1 MSSASV
7 TPPAVRKISRRVQ
20 NIRISATKLMPMLA
34 AKVGGCVS
42 LGQGVPSFATPPHIA
57 EAVCRALREEPS
69 VGKYSLQPG
78 MPALRE
84 AIAEGLARDKGFHVD
99 PDTEIGV
106 TVGAMEALLMAILTI
121 VDRGE
126 EVIIPSP
133 GYASHAEQVL
143 MAEGRPVYVP
153 LRPADWGLDVDA
165 IRAAVTDHTR
175 AVILCNPGNPT
186 GTVYDEADVRA
197 LCALALER
205 DFVIISDE
213 TYDFMVFGADGEPAP
228 MPFSPASLP
237 EMRDHVICINSFSK
251 KYALTGWRVGYV
263 AADKGWMAELL
274 KVHDAAAICAPTV
287 SQYAALAALRGP
299 QDCVAEM
306 QRSLEAR
313 RALTCKALDAMSGH
327 FSYVAPRG
335 AFYVMAKYL
344 FTGAPSPDVA
354 RRILEEARVI
364 TIPGGSFGPEGEG
377 HLRLS
382 FGGDEAELSECFRRL
397 EAWAKDAR

>member
-1 MSSASV
+1 MAGV
-7 TPPAVRKISRRVQ
+7 HKISRRVQ

-34 AKVGGCVS
+34 ARIGGCVS
-42 LGQGVPSFATPPHIA
+42 LGQGVPSFPTPPHIA
-57 EAVCRALREEPS
+57 EAVSRALRDEPGI
-69 VGKYSLQPG
+69 GKYSLQPG
-78 MPALRE
+78 MPVLRE
-84 AIAEGLARDKGFHVD
+84 VIAGRLAEEKGFAVD
-99 PDTEIGV
+99 PVTEVGV
-106 TVGAMEALLMAILTI
+106 TVGAMEALLMTMLTV
-121 VDRGE
+121 VDRGD

-143 MAEGRPVYVP
+143 MAEGVPVYVP
-153 LRPADWGLDVDA
+153 LRAADWGLDVDA
-165 IRAAVTDHTR
+165 IRAAVTERTR

-213 TYDFMVFGADGEPAP
+213 TYDFMVYDAAGNPAP

-263 AADKGWMAELL
+263 AADKCWMDELL

-287 SQYAALAALRGP
+287 SQYAALAALTGP
-299 QDCVAEM
+299 QDCVDAM
-306 QRSLEAR
+306 RTALCLR
-313 RALTCKALDAMSGH
+313 RAQTCAALDGMAEH

-335 AFYVMAKYL
+335 AFYVMARYR
-344 FTGAPSPDVA
+344 FSHAPSPEVA

-382 FGGDEAELSECFRRL
+382 FGGEQEELAECFGRL
-397 EAWAKDAR
+397 GAWVRENA

>member
-1 MSSASV
+1 MARV
-7 TPPAVRKISRRVQ
+7 HKISRRVQ

-34 AKVGGCVS
+34 ARIGGCVS
-42 LGQGVPSFATPPHIA
+42 LGQGVPSFPTPPHIA
-57 EAVCRALREEPS
+57 EAVSRALRDEPGI
-69 VGKYSLQPG
+69 GKYSLQPG
-78 MPALRE
+78 MPVLRE
-84 AIAEGLARDKGFHVD
+84 VIAGRLAEEKGFVVD
-99 PDTEIGV
+99 PGTEVGV
-106 TVGAMEALLMAILTI
+106 TVGAMEALLMTMLTV
-121 VDRGE
+121 VDRGD
-126 EVIIPSP
+126 EVIVPSP

-143 MAEGRPVYVP
+143 MAEGVPVYVP
-153 LRPADWGLDVDA
+153 LRPADWGLDVEA
-165 IRAAVTDHTR
+165 IRAAVTDRTR

-197 LCALALER
+197 LCALALEQ

-213 TYDFMVFGADGEPAP
+213 TYDFMVYDAAGNPAP

-263 AADKGWMAELL
+263 AADKRWMDELL

-287 SQYAALAALRGP
+287 SQYAALAALTGP
-299 QDCVAEM
+299 QDCVDAM
-306 QRSLEAR
+306 RSALCLR
-313 RALTCKALDAMSGH
+313 RAQTCAALDGMADH
-327 FSYVAPRG
+327 FSYVIPRG
-335 AFYVMAKYL
+335 AFYVMARYR
-344 FTGAPSPDVA
+344 FSHAASPEVA

-382 FGGDEAELSECFRRL
+382 FGGEQEELAECFSRL
-397 EAWAKDAR
+397 GAWVRENA

>member
-1 MSSASV
+1 MAGV
-7 TPPAVRKISRRVQ
+7 HKISRRVQ

-34 AKVGGCVS
+34 ARIGGCVS
-42 LGQGVPSFATPPHIA
+42 LGQGVPSFPTPPHIA
-57 EAVCRALREEPS
+57 EAVSRALRDEPGI
-69 VGKYSLQPG
+69 GKYSLQPG
-78 MPALRE
+78 MPVLRE
-84 AIAEGLARDKGFHVD
+84 VIAGRLAEEKRFAVD
-99 PDTEIGV
+99 PVTEVGV
-106 TVGAMEALLMAILTI
+106 TVGAMEALLMTMLTV
-121 VDRGE
+121 VDRGD

-143 MAEGRPVYVP
+143 MAEGVPVHVP
-153 LRPADWGLDVDA
+153 LRAADWGLDVDA
-165 IRAAVTDHTR
+165 IRAAVTERTR

-213 TYDFMVFGADGEPAP
+213 TYDFMVYDAAGNPAP

-263 AADKGWMAELL
+263 AADKCWMDELL

-287 SQYAALAALRGP
+287 SQYAALAALTGP
-299 QDCVAEM
+299 QDCVDAM
-306 QRSLEAR
+306 RTALCLR
-313 RALTCKALDAMSGH
+313 RAQTCAALDGMAEH

-335 AFYVMAKYL
+335 AFYVMARYR
-344 FTGAPSPDVA
+344 FSHAPSPEVA

-382 FGGDEAELSECFRRL
+382 FGGEQEELAECFGRL
-397 EAWAKDAR
+397 GAWVRENA

>member
-1 MSSASV
+1 MAPV
-7 TPPAVRKISRRVQ
+7 HKISRRVQ

-42 LGQGVPSFATPPHIA
+42 LGQGVPSFATPAHIA
-57 EAVCRALREEPS
+57 EAVCRALRDEPGI
-69 VGKYSLQPG
+69 GKYSLQPG
-78 MPALRE
+78 VPALRE
-84 AIAEGLARDKGFHVD
+84 AIASRLATEKGFVVN
-99 PDTEIGV
+99 PDTEVGV
-106 TVGAMEALLMAILTI
+106 TVGAMEALLMAMLTI
-121 VDRGE
+121 VDRGD

-143 MAEGRPVYVP
+143 MAEGVPVYVP
-153 LRPADWGLDVDA
+153 LRSADWGLDADA
-165 IRAAVTDHTR
+165 IGAAVTERTR

-186 GTVYDEADVRA
+186 GTVYDEADIRA
-197 LCALALER
+197 LCKLALVHN
-205 DFVIISDE
+205 FVIISDE
-213 TYDFMVFGADGEPAP
+213 TYDFMVFDAAGKPAP

-263 AADKGWMAELL
+263 AADKVWMDELL

-287 SQYAALAALRGP
+287 SQYAALAALNGP

-306 QRSLEAR
+306 QHALAAR
-313 RALTCKALDAMSGH
+313 RALTCAALDAMPDD

-335 AFYVMAKYL
+335 AFYVMARYH
-344 FTGAPSPDVA
+344 FCADASPLVA

-382 FGGDEAELSECFRRL
+382 FGGDEAELAECF
-397 EAWAKDAR
+397 ARMNTWVKGHR

>member
-1 MSSASV
+1 MAGV
-7 TPPAVRKISRRVQ
+7 HKISRRVQ

-34 AKVGGCVS
+34 ARIGGCVS
-42 LGQGVPSFATPPHIA
+42 LGQGVPSFPTPPHIA
-57 EAVCRALREEPS
+57 EAVSRALRDEPGI
-69 VGKYSLQPG
+69 GKYSLQPG
-78 MPALRE
+78 MPVLRE
-84 AIAEGLARDKGFHVD
+84 VIAGRLAEEKGFAVD
-99 PDTEIGV
+99 PVTEVGV
-106 TVGAMEALLMAILTI
+106 TVGAMEALLMTMLTV
-121 VDRGE
+121 VDRGD

-143 MAEGRPVYVP
+143 MAEGVPVYVP
-153 LRPADWGLDVDA
+153 LRAADWGLDVEA
-165 IRAAVTDHTR
+165 IRAAVTERTR

-213 TYDFMVFGADGEPAP
+213 TYDFMVYDAAGNPAP

-263 AADKGWMAELL
+263 AADKCWMDELL

-287 SQYAALAALRGP
+287 SQYAAFAALTGP
-299 QDCVAEM
+299 QDCVDAM
-306 QRSLEAR
+306 RTALCLR
-313 RALTCKALDAMSGH
+313 RAQTCVALDGMAEH

-335 AFYVMAKYL
+335 AFYVMARYR
-344 FTGAPSPDVA
+344 FSHAPSPEVA

-382 FGGDEAELSECFRRL
+382 FGGEQEELAECFGRL
-397 EAWAKDAR
+397 GAWVRENA

>member
-1 MSSASV
+1 MAGV
-7 TPPAVRKISRRVQ
+7 HKISRRVQ

-34 AKVGGCVS
+34 ARIGGCVS
-42 LGQGVPSFATPPHIA
+42 LGQGVPSFPTPPHIA
-57 EAVCRALREEPS
+57 EAVSRALRDEPGI
-69 VGKYSLQPG
+69 GKYSLQPG
-78 MPALRE
+78 MPVLRE
-84 AIAEGLARDKGFHVD
+84 VIAGRLAEEKGFAVD
-99 PDTEIGV
+99 PVTEVGV
-106 TVGAMEALLMAILTI
+106 TVGAMEALLMTMLTV
-121 VDRGE
+121 VDRGD

-143 MAEGRPVYVP
+143 MAEGVPVYVP
-153 LRPADWGLDVDA
+153 LRAADWGLDVDA
-165 IRAAVTDHTR
+165 IRAAVTDRTR

-213 TYDFMVFGADGEPAP
+213 TYDFMVYDAAGNPAP

-263 AADKGWMAELL
+263 AADKCWMDELL

-287 SQYAALAALRGP
+287 SQYAALAALTGP
-299 QDCVAEM
+299 QDCVDAM
-306 QRSLEAR
+306 RTALCLR
-313 RALTCKALDAMSGH
+313 RAQTCAALDGMAEH

-335 AFYVMAKYL
+335 AFYVMARYR
-344 FTGAPSPDVA
+344 FSHAPSPEVA

-382 FGGDEAELSECFRRL
+382 FGGEQEELAECFGRL
-397 EAWAKDAR
+397 GAWVRENA

>member
-1 MSSASV
+1 MA
-7 TPPAVRKISRRVQ
+7 AVHKISRRVQ

-34 AKVGGCVS
+34 ARVGGCVS

-57 EAVCRALREEPS
+57 EAVCRALRDVPS

-78 MPALRE
+78 LPALRE
-84 AIAEGLARDKGFHVD
+84 AVARHLAEQKNFMVN
-99 PDTEIGV
+99 PDTEVGI
-106 TVGAMEALLMAILTI
+106 TVGAMEALLMAMLTV
-121 VDRGE
+121 VDRGD

-143 MAEGRPVYVP
+143 MAEGKPVYVP

-165 IRAAVTDHTR
+165 IRAAVTDRTR

-205 DFVIISDE
+205 DLVILSDE
-213 TYDFMVFGADGEPAP
+213 TYDFMVYGTDGAAAA

-263 AADKGWMAELL
+263 AADKVWMDELL
-274 KVHDAAAICAPTV
+274 KVHDATAVCAPTV
-287 SQYAALAALRGP
+287 SQYAALAAMEGP
-299 QDCVAEM
+299 QECVDDM
-306 QRSLEAR
+306 R
-313 RALTCKALDAMSGH
+313 RALCARRSLTCTALDAMSGY

-335 AFYVMAKYL
+335 AFYVMARYL
-344 FTGAPSPDVA
+344 FSDADSSSVA
-354 RRILEEARVI
+354 RRILEEAKVI
-364 TIPGGSFGPEGEG
+364 TIPGGSFGPQGEG

-382 FGGDEAELSECFRRL
+382 FGGDEQELAECFSRIA
-397 EAWAKDAR
+397 AWAGEAG

>member
-1 MSSASV
+1 MASIH
-7 TPPAVRKISRRVQ
+7 KISRRVQ

-34 AKVGGCVS
+34 ARVGGCVS

-57 EAVCRALREEPS
+57 EAVCRALRDEPS
-69 VGKYSLQPG
+69 IGKYSLQPG
-78 MPALRE
+78 LPALRE
-84 AIAEGLARDKGFHVD
+84 AIASRLEQDKGFVVD
-99 PDTEIGV
+99 PDTEVGV
-106 TVGAMEALLMAILTI
+106 TVGAMEALLMAMLTI
-121 VDRGE
+121 VDRGD

-143 MAEGRPVYVP
+143 MAEGMPVYVP
-153 LRPADWGLDVDA
+153 LRAHDWGLDVAA
-165 IRAAVTDHTR
+165 IRAAVTDRTR

-213 TYDFMVFGADGEPAP
+213 TYDFMVFDAAGNPGP

-237 EMRDHVICINSFSK
+237 EMRNHVLCINSFSK

-263 AADKGWMAELL
+263 AADKTWMDELL

-287 SQYAALAALRGP
+287 SQFAALAALNGP
-299 QDCVAEM
+299 QDCVAAM
-306 QRSLEAR
+306 QQALAAR
-313 RALTCKALDAMSGH
+313 RALTCSALDGMNGY

-335 AFYVMAKYL
+335 AFYVMARYS
-344 FTGAPSPDVA
+344 GSIPSPEMA

-364 TIPGGSFGPEGEG
+364 TIPGASFGPEGEG

-382 FGGDEAELSECFRRL
+382 FGGDEQELAECFRRL
-397 EAWAKDAR
+397 AAWAEGER

>member
-1 MSSASV
+1 MAGV
-7 TPPAVRKISRRVQ
+7 HKISRRVQ

-34 AKVGGCVS
+34 ARIGGCVS
-42 LGQGVPSFATPPHIA
+42 LGQGVPSFPTPPHIA
-57 EAVCRALREEPS
+57 EAVSRALRDEPGI
-69 VGKYSLQPG
+69 GKYSLQPG
-78 MPALRE
+78 MPVLRE
-84 AIAEGLARDKGFHVD
+84 VIAGRLAEEKGFAVD
-99 PDTEIGV
+99 PVTEVGV
-106 TVGAMEALLMAILTI
+106 TVGAMEALLMTMLTV
-121 VDRGE
+121 VDRGD

-143 MAEGRPVYVP
+143 MAEGVPVHVP
-153 LRPADWGLDVDA
+153 LRAADWGLDVDA
-165 IRAAVTDHTR
+165 IRAAVTERTR

-186 GTVYDEADVRA
+186 GTVYNEADVRA

-213 TYDFMVFGADGEPAP
+213 TYDFMVYDAAGNPAP

-263 AADKGWMAELL
+263 AADKCWMDELL

-287 SQYAALAALRGP
+287 SQYAALAALTGP
-299 QDCVAEM
+299 QDCVDAM
-306 QRSLEAR
+306 RTALCLR
-313 RALTCKALDAMSGH
+313 RAQTCAALDGMAEH

-335 AFYVMAKYL
+335 AFYVMARYR
-344 FTGAPSPDVA
+344 FSHAPSPEVA

-364 TIPGGSFGPEGEG
+364 TIPGGSFGSEGEG

-382 FGGDEAELSECFRRL
+382 FGGEQEELAECFGRL
-397 EAWAKDAR
+397 GAWVRENA

>member
-1 MSSASV
+1 MAGV
-7 TPPAVRKISRRVQ
+7 HKISRRVQ

-34 AKVGGCVS
+34 ARIGGCVS
-42 LGQGVPSFATPPHIA
+42 LGQGVPSFPTPPHIA
-57 EAVCRALREEPS
+57 EAVSRALRDEPGI
-69 VGKYSLQPG
+69 GKYSLQPG
-78 MPALRE
+78 MPVLRE
-84 AIAEGLARDKGFHVD
+84 VIAGRLAEDKGFAVD
-99 PDTEIGV
+99 PVTEVGV
-106 TVGAMEALLMAILTI
+106 TVGAMEALLMTMLTV
-121 VDRGE
+121 VDRGD

-143 MAEGRPVYVP
+143 MAEGVPVYVP
-153 LRPADWGLDVDA
+153 LRAADWGLDVDA
-165 IRAAVTDHTR
+165 IRAAVTDRTR

-213 TYDFMVFGADGEPAP
+213 TYDFMVYDAAGNPAP

-263 AADKGWMAELL
+263 AADKCWMDELL

-287 SQYAALAALRGP
+287 SQYAALAALTGP
-299 QDCVAEM
+299 QDCVDAM
-306 QRSLEAR
+306 RSALCLR
-313 RALTCKALDAMSGH
+313 RAQTCAALDGMAEH

-335 AFYVMAKYL
+335 AFYVMARYR
-344 FTGAPSPDVA
+344 FSHAPSPEVA

-382 FGGDEAELSECFRRL
+382 FGGEQEELAECFGRL
-397 EAWAKDAR
+397 GAWVRENA

>member
-1 MSSASV
+1 MAGV
-7 TPPAVRKISRRVQ
+7 HKISRRVQ

-34 AKVGGCVS
+34 ARIGGCVS
-42 LGQGVPSFATPPHIA
+42 LGQGVPSFPTPPHIA
-57 EAVCRALREEPS
+57 EAVSRALRDEPGI
-69 VGKYSLQPG
+69 GKYSLQPG
-78 MPALRE
+78 MSVLRE
-84 AIAEGLARDKGFHVD
+84 VIAGRLAEEKGFAVD
-99 PDTEIGV
+99 PVTEVGV
-106 TVGAMEALLMAILTI
+106 TVGAMEALLMTMLTV
-121 VDRGE
+121 VDRGD

-143 MAEGRPVYVP
+143 MAEGVPVYVP

-165 IRAAVTDHTR
+165 IRAAVTERTR

-186 GTVYDEADVRA
+186 GTVYYEADVRA

-213 TYDFMVFGADGEPAP
+213 TYDFMVYDAAGNPAP

-263 AADKGWMAELL
+263 AADKCWMDELL

-287 SQYAALAALRGP
+287 SQYAALAALTGP
-299 QDCVAEM
+299 QDCVDAM
-306 QRSLEAR
+306 RSALCLR
-313 RALTCKALDAMSGH
+313 RAQTCAALDGMAEH

-335 AFYVMAKYL
+335 AFYVMARYR
-344 FTGAPSPDVA
+344 FSHAPSPEVA

-382 FGGDEAELSECFRRL
+382 FGGEQEELAECFGRL
-397 EAWAKDAR
+397 GAWVRENA